1 MMKLSEWITRIGLIL
16 MVILSIYFSV
26 NIWLNSAKKIPEM
39 KSGSQVT
46 TAVNEKAIGDVYLP
60 LQLIRIADG
69 KAMQSNRETL
79 ISNVQNDIKMAT
91 FGKLTQVVTK
101 NAEQLKRYN
110 QMEQGIEL
118 LYQGPFLISDYA
130 SIYNL
135 SINFTNFNELT
146 DQYFT
151 KIQLD
156 FNENKIRFLDYDQA
170 NVYEAPMTV
179 NKARLMGIINKE
191 GLQYQD
197 VSENTLTKQGQ
208 YYLTND
214 MKLKKYS
221 YILASQPVTRF
232 RNAFFNETEDIQTN
246 EDSQDLT
253 YTSKEERLFAEEKL
267 GKIDFKG
274 TLPEENKRDSI
285 YNQSFSYVKRLGTN
299 MGNLRYFDRTKDSVN
314 YRTFMEGFP
323 VFSNDLKGQ
332 VDIRITNN
340 DGAAPS
346 VTINTSVNTIQVPIP
361 SEEEVTLESTEKL
374 IKRLE
379 TAGAK
384 KEKIQ
389 SAVIG
394 YTWQTIEEVKQVVDL
409 SPEWYVLYNNNWY
422 TATDLVKQLPSLEV
436 G

>member
-60 LQLIRIADG
+60 LQLIRITDG

-179 NKARLMGIINKE
+179 NNGNYQKRGITI
-191 GLQYQD
+191 
-197 VSENTLTKQGQ
+197 SR
-208 YYLTND
+208 
-214 MKLKKYS
+214 
-221 YILASQPVTRF
+221 RF
-232 RNAFFNETEDIQTN
+232 RKYANQTRAMLFNQ
-246 EDSQDLT
+246 
-253 YTSKEERLFAEEKL
+253 
-267 GKIDFKG
+267 
-274 TLPEENKRDSI
+274 
-285 YNQSFSYVKRLGTN
+285 
-299 MGNLRYFDRTKDSVN
+299 
-314 YRTFMEGFP
+314 
-323 VFSNDLKGQ
+323 
-332 VDIRITNN
+332 
-340 DGAAPS
+340 
-346 VTINTSVNTIQVPIP
+346 
-361 SEEEVTLESTEKL
+361 
-374 IKRLE
+374 
-379 TAGAK
+379 
-384 KEKIQ
+384 
-389 SAVIG
+389 
-394 YTWQTIEEVKQVVDL
+394 
-409 SPEWYVLYNNNWY
+409 
-422 TATDLVKQLPSLEV
+422 
-436 G
+436 

>member
-1 MMKLSEWITRIGLIL
+1 M
-16 MVILSIYFSV
+16 
-26 NIWLNSAKKIPEM
+26 
-39 KSGSQVT
+39 
-46 TAVNEKAIGDVYLP
+46 
-60 LQLIRIADG
+60 
-69 KAMQSNRETL
+69 
-79 ISNVQNDIKMAT
+79 
-91 FGKLTQVVTK
+91 
-101 NAEQLKRYN
+101 
-110 QMEQGIEL
+110 
-118 LYQGPFLISDYA
+118 
-130 SIYNL
+130 
-135 SINFTNFNELT
+135 
-146 DQYFT
+146 
-151 KIQLD
+151 
-156 FNENKIRFLDYDQA
+156 
-170 NVYEAPMTV
+170 
-179 NKARLMGIINKE
+179 
-191 GLQYQD
+191 
-197 VSENTLTKQGQ
+197 
-208 YYLTND
+208 
-214 MKLKKYS
+214 KKYS

-314 YRTFMEGFP
+314 YRTFVEGFP

>member
-156 FNENKIRFLDYDQA
+156 FNENKIRFLDYDQS

-208 YYLTND
+208 CYLTNY

-299 MGNLRYFDRTKDSVN
+299 MGNLRYFDRTKDSVD
-314 YRTFMEGFP
+314 YRTFVEGFP

-379 TAGAK
+379 RK
-384 KEKIQ
+384 K
-389 SAVIG
+389 SNRLLSVIRG
-394 YTWQTIEEVKQVVDL
+394 R
-409 SPEWYVLYNNNWY
+409 
-422 TATDLVKQLPSLEV
+422 QLKKSNKSLI
-436 G
+436 

>member
-60 LQLIRIADG
+60 LQLIRITDG

-156 FNENKIRFLDYDQA
+156 FNENKIRFLDYDQS

-179 NKARLMGIINKE
+179 NKARLMGIINKR
-191 GLQYQD
+191 D
-197 VSENTLTKQGQ
+197 CNIKTF
-208 YYLTND
+208 
-214 MKLKKYS
+214 
-221 YILASQPVTRF
+221 P
-232 RNAFFNETEDIQTN
+232 
-246 EDSQDLT
+246 
-253 YTSKEERLFAEEKL
+253 
-267 GKIDFKG
+267 KI
-274 TLPEENKRDSI
+274 R
-285 YNQSFSYVKRLGTN
+285 
-299 MGNLRYFDRTKDSVN
+299 
-314 YRTFMEGFP
+314 
-323 VFSNDLKGQ
+323 
-332 VDIRITNN
+332 
-340 DGAAPS
+340 
-346 VTINTSVNTIQVPIP
+346 
-361 SEEEVTLESTEKL
+361 
-374 IKRLE
+374 
-379 TAGAK
+379 
-384 KEKIQ
+384 
-389 SAVIG
+389 
-394 YTWQTIEEVKQVVDL
+394 
-409 SPEWYVLYNNNWY
+409 
-422 TATDLVKQLPSLEV
+422 
-436 G
+436 

>member
-60 LQLIRIADG
+60 LQLIRITDG

-156 FNENKIRFLDYDQA
+156 FNENKIRFLD
-170 NVYEAPMTV
+170 
-179 NKARLMGIINKE
+179 
-191 GLQYQD
+191 
-197 VSENTLTKQGQ
+197 
-208 YYLTND
+208 
-214 MKLKKYS
+214 
-221 YILASQPVTRF
+221 
-232 RNAFFNETEDIQTN
+232 
-246 EDSQDLT
+246 
-253 YTSKEERLFAEEKL
+253 
-267 GKIDFKG
+267 
-274 TLPEENKRDSI
+274 
-285 YNQSFSYVKRLGTN
+285 
-299 MGNLRYFDRTKDSVN
+299 
-314 YRTFMEGFP
+314 
-323 VFSNDLKGQ
+323 
-332 VDIRITNN
+332 
-340 DGAAPS
+340 
-346 VTINTSVNTIQVPIP
+346 
-361 SEEEVTLESTEKL
+361 
-374 IKRLE
+374 
-379 TAGAK
+379 
-384 KEKIQ
+384 
-389 SAVIG
+389 
-394 YTWQTIEEVKQVVDL
+394 
-409 SPEWYVLYNNNWY
+409 
-422 TATDLVKQLPSLEV
+422 
-436 G
+436 

>member
-60 LQLIRIADG
+60 LQLIRITDG

-197 VSENTLTKQGQ
+197 VSENTLTKQVEKVQ
-208 YYLTND
+208 LYLSFATS
-214 MKLKKYS
+214 YS
-221 YILASQPVTRF
+221 F
-232 RNAFFNETEDIQTN
+232 
-246 EDSQDLT
+246 
-253 YTSKEERLFAEEKL
+253 
-267 GKIDFKG
+267 
-274 TLPEENKRDSI
+274 
-285 YNQSFSYVKRLGTN
+285 
-299 MGNLRYFDRTKDSVN
+299 
-314 YRTFMEGFP
+314 
-323 VFSNDLKGQ
+323 
-332 VDIRITNN
+332 
-340 DGAAPS
+340 
-346 VTINTSVNTIQVPIP
+346 
-361 SEEEVTLESTEKL
+361 
-374 IKRLE
+374 
-379 TAGAK
+379 
-384 KEKIQ
+384 
-389 SAVIG
+389 
-394 YTWQTIEEVKQVVDL
+394 
-409 SPEWYVLYNNNWY
+409 
-422 TATDLVKQLPSLEV
+422 
-436 G
+436 